1 MAAGRAQKSGLTA
14 AWVKR
19 ARPKS
24 KPYKLSDRDGLYLLI
39 EPSGSRVWRMN
50 YRLRGKQRTIT
61 FGRWPELLLGE
72 ARAKLLDARRLIA
85 NGVDP
90 VEQAKLDKI
99 AQSIAATNTFEAIAK
114 EWLEKIEKEG
124 LAAITLKKA
133 RWLLEQTYPSLGKRP
148 ISEITAQELL
158 LVLKKVETSKRY
170 DTANRIRS
178 TCSQVFRY
186 AIATSRA
193 ERDICTD
200 LRGALVTART
210 THRAAIT
217 TPKEA
222 GELLRAIEDYDG
234 HCLTRVALKL
244 LPHLFVRP
252 GELRWAEWSE
262 FDFDKAVWTIPD
274 YKMKMRRPHAVP
286 LSKQAIAIIGEIEH
300 DASYSSFLFPSL
312 RALDRPMSDNTINAA
327 LRRLGFSKDQMTGH
341 GFRAMAATLL
351 NEMGTWNPDA
361 IERQL
366 AHADGN
372 SIRRAYARGQYWDER
387 VRMMQHWSN
396 YLDKLREGAKILRP
410 KFGHSGS

>member
-1 MAAGRAQKSGLTA
+1 MGAGRAQKSGLTA

-72 ARAKLLDARRLIA
+72 ARAKLLEARRLIA

-133 RWLLEQTYPSLGKRP
+133 RWLLEQTYPALGKRP

-158 LVLKKVETSKRY
+158 LVLKKVEASKRY

-186 AIATSRA
+186 AIATARA

-210 THRAAIT
+210 NHRAAIT

-222 GELLRAIEDYDG
+222 GALLRAIEDYEG
-234 HCLTRVALKL
+234 NSLTRIALRL
-244 LPHLFVRP
+244 LPHVFVRP

-286 LSKQAIAIIGEIEH
+286 LSKQASAIIGEIEH

-351 NEMGTWNPDA
+351 NEMGKWNPDA

-396 YLDKLREGAKILRP
+396 HLDKLREGAKILRP

>member
-1 MAAGRAQKSGLTA
+1 MGPGRAQKSGLTA

-72 ARAKLLDARRLIA
+72 ARAKLLEARRLIA

-133 RWLLEQTYPSLGKRP
+133 RWLLEQAYPALGKRP

-158 LVLKKVETSKRY
+158 LVLKKVEASKRY

-186 AIATSRA
+186 AIATARA
-193 ERDICTD
+193 ERDICAD

-210 THRAAIT
+210 NHRAAIT

-222 GELLRAIEDYDG
+222 GALLRAIEDYEG
-234 HCLTRVALKL
+234 NSLTRIALRL
-244 LPHLFVRP
+244 LPHVFVRP

-274 YKMKMRRPHAVP
+274 FKMKMRRPHAVP
-286 LSKQAIAIIGEIEH
+286 LSKQAMAIIGEIEH
-300 DASYSSFLFPSL
+300 DATYSSFLFPSL

-396 YLDKLREGAKILRP
+396 HLDKLREGAKILRP

>member
-1 MAAGRAQKSGLTA
+1 MGAGRAQKSGLSA

-72 ARAKLLDARRLIA
+72 ARAKLLEARRLIA

-133 RWLLEQTYPSLGKRP
+133 RWLLEQTYPALGKRP

-158 LVLKKVETSKRY
+158 LVLKKVEASKRY

-186 AIATSRA
+186 AIATARA

-210 THRAAIT
+210 NHRAAIT

-222 GELLRAIEDYDG
+222 GALLRAIEDYEG
-234 HCLTRVALKL
+234 NSLTRIALRL
-244 LPHLFVRP
+244 LPHVFVRP

-286 LSKQAIAIIGEIEH
+286 LSKQASAIIGEIEH

-351 NEMGTWNPDA
+351 NEMGKWNPDA

-396 YLDKLREGAKILRP
+396 HLDKLREGAKILRP

>member
-1 MAAGRAQKSGLTA
+1 MPQSEKRRTGLTA
-14 AWVKR
+14 NAVKH
-19 ARPKS
+19 ARPREAA
-24 KPYKLSDRDGLYLLI
+24 YKLADRDGLYLLVK
-39 EPSGSRVWRMN
+39 PSGVRYWRMN
-50 YRLRGKQRTIT
+50 YRFDGQQRTLS
-61 FGRWPELLLGE
+61 FGRWPEILLSDAREMLLE
-72 ARAKLLDARRLIA
+72 ARRQLAKGLD
-85 NGVDP
+85 P
-90 VEQAKLDKI
+90 FEQAKLEKI
-99 AQSIAATNTFEAIAK
+99 AKSIAATNTFEAVAK
-114 EWLEKIEKEG
+114 DWLEKIEKEG

-133 RWLLEQTYPSLGKRP
+133 RWLLEQTYPALGKRP
-148 ISEITAQELL
+148 ISAITAQELL
-158 LVLKKVETSKRY
+158 LVLKKVEASKRY

-186 AIATSRA
+186 AIATARA
-193 ERDICTD
+193 ERDICSD

-210 THRAAIT
+210 NHRAAIT
-217 TPKEA
+217 TPTEA
-222 GELLRAIEDYDG
+222 GGLLRALEDYDG
-234 HCLTRVALKL
+234 NALTRIALRL
-244 LPHLFVRP
+244 LPHVFVRP
-252 GELRWAEWSE
+252 GELRWAEWKE
-262 FDFDKAVWTIPD
+262 FDIEKAVWTIPD
-274 YKMKMRRPHAVP
+274 FKMKMRRPHAVP
-286 LSKQAIAIIGEIEH
+286 LSKQALAIIAEIEH

-387 VRMMQHWSN
+387 VKMMQHWSD
-396 YLDKLREGAKILRP
+396 YIDQLRNGATILRP

>member
-1 MAAGRAQKSGLTA
+1 MSEGVKRKTGLTA
-14 AWVKR
+14 NAVKH
-19 ARPKS
+19 ARPREKA
-24 KPYKLSDRDGLYLLI
+24 YKLSDRDGLYLLVKPTGI
-39 EPSGSRVWRMN
+39 RYWRMN
-50 YRLRGKQRTIT
+50 YRFGGQQRTLS
-61 FGRWPELLLGE
+61 FGRWPEILLSDAREMILE
-72 ARAKLLDARRLIA
+72 ARRQLAKGLDPL
-85 NGVDP
+85 
-90 VEQAKLDKI
+90 EQAKLEKI
-99 AQSIAATNTFEAIAK
+99 AQSVAATNTFEAVAK

-133 RWLLEQTYPSLGKRP
+133 NWLLEQTYPALGKRP
-148 ISEITAQELL
+148 VTDITAHEML
-158 LVLKKVETSKRY
+158 LVLKKVEASKRY

-178 TCSQVFRY
+178 ACSQVFRY
-186 AIATSRA
+186 AIATARA

-200 LRGALVTART
+200 LRGALVTPRT
-210 THRAAIT
+210 NHRAAIT
-217 TPKEA
+217 TPTEA
-222 GELLRAIEDYDG
+222 GGLLRAIDEYEGND
-234 HCLTRVALKL
+234 LTRIALRL
-244 LPHLFVRP
+244 LPHVFVRP

-286 LSKQAIAIIGEIEH
+286 LSKQALAIISEIEH

-387 VRMMQHWSN
+387 VRMMQH
-396 YLDKLREGAKILRP
+396 
-410 KFGHSGS
+410 

>member
-1 MAAGRAQKSGLTA
+1 MSDGAKRKTGLTA
-14 AWVKR
+14 NAVKH
-19 ARPKS
+19 ARPKD
-24 KPYKLSDRDGLYLLI
+24 KDYKLSDRDGFYLLVKTTGI
-39 EPSGSRVWRMN
+39 RYWRMN
-50 YRLRGKQRTIT
+50 YRFGGQQRTLS
-61 FGRWPELLLGE
+61 FGRWPEILLGDARELLLE
-72 ARAKLLDARRLIA
+72 ARRKLAKGLDPL
-85 NGVDP
+85 
-90 VEQAKLDKI
+90 EQAKLEKI
-99 AQSIAATNTFEAIAK
+99 AKSIAATNTFQAVAE

-133 RWLLEQTYPSLGKRP
+133 RWLLAQTYPALGKRP
-148 ISEITAQELL
+148 ISEITAHELL
-158 LVLKKVETSKRY
+158 LVLKKVEASKRY

-186 AIATSRA
+186 AIATARA
-193 ERDICTD
+193 ERDICSD
-200 LRGALVTART
+200 LRGALVTPRT

-217 TPKEA
+217 TPTEA
-222 GELLRAIEDYDG
+222 GGLLRAVEDYDG
-234 HCLTRVALKL
+234 NDLTRIALRL

-274 YKMKMRRPHAVP
+274 HKMKMRRPHAVP
-286 LSKQAIAIIGEIEH
+286 LSRQALAIIGEIEH
-300 DASYSSFLFPSL
+300 DASYSAFLFPSL

-351 NEMGTWNPDA
+351 NEMGTWNPD

-372 SIRRAYARGQYWDER
+372 SIRRAYTSGQYWDER
-387 VRMMQHWSN
+387 VRMMQHWSD
-396 YLDKLREGAKILRP
+396 YIDQLRDGATILRP

>member
-1 MAAGRAQKSGLTA
+1 MSDGAKRKTGLTA
-14 AWVKR
+14 NAVKH
-19 ARPKS
+19 ARPREKD
-24 KPYKLSDRDGLYLLI
+24 YKLSDRDGLYLLVKTTGI
-39 EPSGSRVWRMN
+39 RYWRMN
-50 YRLRGKQRTIT
+50 YRFGGQQRTLS
-61 FGRWPELLLGE
+61 FGRWPEILLGDARELLLE
-72 ARAKLLDARRLIA
+72 ARRKLAKGLDPL
-85 NGVDP
+85 
-90 VEQAKLDKI
+90 EQAKLDKI
-99 AQSIAATNTFEAIAK
+99 AKSIAATNTFQAVAE

-133 RWLLEQTYPSLGKRP
+133 RWLLAQTYPALGKRP
-148 ISEITAQELL
+148 ISEITAHELL
-158 LVLKKVETSKRY
+158 LVLKKVEASKRY

-186 AIATSRA
+186 AIATARA
-193 ERDICTD
+193 ERDICSD
-200 LRGALVTART
+200 LRGALVTPRT

-217 TPKEA
+217 TPTEA
-222 GELLRAIEDYDG
+222 GGLLRAVEDYDG
-234 HCLTRVALKL
+234 NDLTRIALRL

-274 YKMKMRRPHAVP
+274 HKMKMRRPHAVP
-286 LSKQAIAIIGEIEH
+286 LSRQALAIIGEIEH
-300 DASYSSFLFPSL
+300 DAGYSAFLFPSL

-351 NEMGTWNPDA
+351 NEMGIWNPDA

-372 SIRRAYARGQYWDER
+372 SIRRAYARGQYWEER
-387 VRMMQHWSN
+387 VRMMQHWSD
-396 YLDKLREGAKILRP
+396 YIDQLRDGATILRP
-410 KFGHSGS
+410 KFGHSAS